1 MPNPNAPAADADTGD
16 AREEGYSSVASA
28 VAELE
33 RRDRERAAAAKKAKA
48 APADDDLEDDTAPAR
63 KRMKAAAD
71 AQSAED
77 DGDED
82 RRQVDQD
89 EEDDEGED
97 KPKRRAKKADE
108 ASDDEG
114 DDDGEGADDEGDEE
128 GDDDQAE
135 DDEAGEDAEDDE
147 PKKKEPKAPAKVKI
161 SLGDREI
168 EATPDEV
175 STYLREGHAERQQMA
190 EARQHI
196 AQQAQALQQQG
207 QMLAQIAQAMLGQE
221 PALEMAQNDPGAY
234 IAHQA
239 QYRQRMEVLQQ
250 LQGHMQQASHIAQA
264 QQQQAFA
271 QTVERERAA
280 LLKAMPELA
289 DPAKLS
295 AFQGR
300 IAKVAQRYG
309 LTATDLSGAFDH
321 RSYLMLRDLGRLAD
335 MEAERGRVREK
346 LKGAPPL
353 KTPEQRA
360 SSAQRGPDGK
370 HKDAKRAFMKS
381 GRTMRDAR
389 AFLAAT
395 ER

>member
-16 AREEGYSSVASA
+16 ARDEGYSSVASA

-48 APADDDLEDDTAPAR
+48 APADDLEDDTAPAR
-63 KRMKAAAD
+63 KRRQAAAD
-71 AQSAED
+71 EQSAED
-77 DGDED
+77 DLDED

-108 ASDDEG
+108 ASDDDEG
-114 DDDGEGADDEGDEE
+114 DDDGEGADDELDDD

-135 DDEAGEDAEDDE
+135 DDEADEDAEDDE
-147 PKKKEPKAPAKVKI
+147 PKKKELKPPAKVKI

-190 EARQHI
+190 QARQHI

-221 PALEMAQNDPGAY
+221 PPLELAQNDPGAY

-250 LQGHMQQASHIAQA
+250 LQGQMQQASQIAQA

-289 DPAKLS
+289 DPAKLA

-309 LTATDLSGAFDH
+309 LTAQDLSGAFDH

-381 GRTMRDAR
+381 GRTMRDVR

>member
-1 MPNPNAPAADADTGD
+1 MPNPNAPAAEADTGD
-16 AREEGYSSVASA
+16 ARDEGYSSVSSA

-33 RRDRERAAAAKKAKA
+33 RRDRERAAASKKAKA
-48 APADDDLEDDTAPAR
+48 APADDLEDDTAPAR
-63 KRMKAAAD
+63 KRRNDAAD
-71 AQSAED
+71 EQSAED

-82 RRQVDQD
+82 RRQVEQD

-108 ASDDEG
+108 ES
-114 DDDGEGADDEGDEE
+114 DDDGEEADDDLDAE
-128 GDDDQAE
+128 DDDAPAE
-135 DDEAGEDAEDDE
+135 DEAGEDAEDDE
-147 PKKKEPKAPAKVKI
+147 PKIKEPKAPAKVKI

-190 EARQHI
+190 QARQHI

-250 LQGHMQQASHIAQA
+250 LQGHMQQASHIAQD

-271 QTVERERAA
+271 QTVDRERAA

-289 DPAKLS
+289 DPAKLA

-309 LTATDLSGAFDH
+309 LTAQDLSGAFDH

-335 MEAERGRVREK
+335 MESERGRVREK

-360 SSAQRGPDGK
+360 SSAQRGPDFK
-370 HKDAKRAFMKS
+370 NKDAKRAFMKS
-381 GRTMRDAR
+381 GRTLRDVR
-389 AFLAAT
+389 AFLSAT

>member
-16 AREEGYSSVASA
+16 ARDEGYSSVASA

-48 APADDDLEDDTAPAR
+48 APAEDIEDDPTPAR
-63 KRMKAAAD
+63 GRSKAAPD
-71 AQSAED
+71 DQAED
-77 DGDED
+77 DDAEED
-82 RRQVDQD
+82 RRQVDAAEDD
-89 EEDDEGED
+89 EDEGED

-108 ASDDEG
+108 SSDDN
-114 DDDGEGADDEGDEE
+114 DGED
-128 GDDDQAE
+128 
-135 DDEAGEDAEDDE
+135 AGEDAEDDDGE
-147 PKKKEPKAPAKVKI
+147 SVDDDQAEDGEEEEVKPKEPKAPAKVKI
-161 SLGDREI
+161 SLGDREV

-175 STYLREGHAERQQMA
+175 SAYLREGHAERQQMA
-190 EARQHI
+190 QARQHI
-196 AQQAQALQQQG
+196 AQQAQTLQQQG

-221 PALEMAQNDPGAY
+221 PALELAQSDPGAY

-250 LQGHMQQASHIAQA
+250 LQGHMQQASQIAQA

-309 LTATDLSGAFDH
+309 LTAQDLSGAFDH

-370 HKDAKRAFMKS
+370 HMKAKSAFMKS
-381 GRTMRDAR
+381 GRTMRDVR
-389 AFLAAT
+389 AYLAAT

>member
-1 MPNPNAPAADADTGD
+1 MPNPNAPAADADSGD
-16 AREEGYSSVASA
+16 ARDEGYSSVASA

-48 APADDDLEDDTAPAR
+48 APADDLEDDSAPAR
-63 KRMKAAAD
+63 KRRQAAAD
-71 AQSAED
+71 EQSAED
-77 DGDED
+77 DLDED

-89 EEDDEGED
+89 EKNDEGED

-114 DDDGEGADDEGDEE
+114 DGDGEGADDDGNDE

-135 DDEAGEDAEDDE
+135 DDEAGEDAEDDD
-147 PKKKEPKAPAKVKI
+147 PKKKEPKPPAKVKI

-207 QMLAQIAQAMLGQE
+207 QMLAQIYQATLVQE
-221 PALEMAQNDPGAY
+221 PPLEMAQNDPGAF
-234 IAHQA
+234 IAQQA
-239 QYRQRMEVLQQ
+239 QRRQQMEVLQQ
-250 LQGHMQQASHIAQA
+250 LQGHMQQASQIAQA

-271 QTVERERAA
+271 QMVERERAA

-289 DPAKLS
+289 DPAKHA

-300 IAKVAQRYG
+300 VLKVAQRYG
-309 LTATDLSGAFDH
+309 LTAQDLSGAFDH

-381 GRTMRDAR
+381 GRTMRDVR

>member
-16 AREEGYSSVASA
+16 ARDEGYSSVASA

-48 APADDDLEDDTAPAR
+48 APADDLEDDSAPAR
-63 KRMKAAAD
+63 KRRQAAAD
-71 AQSAED
+71 EQSAED
-77 DGDED
+77 DLDED

-89 EEDDEGED
+89 DEDDEGED

-114 DDDGEGADDEGDEE
+114 DDDGEGADDEGDAE

-135 DDEAGEDAEDDE
+135 DDEAGEGAEDDD
-147 PKKKEPKAPAKVKI
+147 PKKQEPKAPAKVKI
-161 SLGDREI
+161 SLGDREV

-175 STYLREGHAERQQMA
+175 SAYLREGHAERQQMA
-190 EARQHI
+190 QARQHI
-196 AQQAQALQQQG
+196 AQQAQTLQQQG

-221 PALEMAQNDPGAY
+221 PALELAQSDPGAY

-250 LQGHMQQASHIAQA
+250 LQGHMQQASQIAQA

-309 LTATDLSGAFDH
+309 LTAQDLSGAFDH

-360 SSAQRGPDGK
+360 SAVQRSPDGK
-370 HKDAKRAFMKS
+370 SKDAKRQFLKS
-381 GRTMRDAR
+381 GRTMRDVR
-389 AFLAAT
+389 AYLAAT